1 MCVADFSDSYF
12 STRHLLQYCLMNN
25 LIEPSRLELQIRK
38 NRQQRTIIL
47 LQKRRH
53 YL

>member
-12 STRHLLQYCLMNN
+12 CTRHLLQYCLMNN
-25 LIEPSRLELQIRK
+25 LIESRLELQIRK
-38 NRQQRTIIL
+38 NRQRRTIIL
-47 LQKRRH
+47 LQKMRH